1 MMNFI
6 LLILGFILL
15 IFGAGRLIDSASFLA
30 RKLNVPDIVIGLTV
44 VALGT
49 SAPELVVNIMASS
62 RGESG
67 LVMGNVI
74 GSNLFN
80 ILMILGVTSIIK
92 PLTVKRN
99 TTWLEIPLSLL
110 AALLVLIISSDIF
123 LDKAPVNIIT
133 RSEGVILLGL
143 FLIFIVY
150 NLELARKGNEEVAE
164 ISTKQQTVLISVLW
178 MLAGLGGLV
187 YGGHL
192 IVEHAT
198 SIARQFGISERV
210 IAITIISTG
219 TSLPELATS
228 FVAVKKGKVDMAI
241 GNVVGSGIFNVF
253 LILGA
258 SSVVRPIIVSK
269 ESLPDIVLNI
279 AANLL
284 LFLFLFF
291 NTKRNLRRPEGI
303 VLLLLYIAYI
313 FYLLFPGK
321 FGF

>member
-1 MMNFI
+1 MFNFV
-6 LLILGFILL
+6 LLFLGFVLL
-15 IFGAGRLIDSASFLA
+15 IFGAGKLIDSASFLA

-62 RGESG
+62 RGESS

-80 ILMILGVTSIIK
+80 ILVILGVTSIVK

-110 AALLVLIISSDIF
+110 AALMVMVISSDII
-123 LDKAPVNIIT
+123 LDNTNTNIIT
-133 RSEGVILLGL
+133 RSEGIILLGL
-143 FLIFIVY
+143 FLIFLVY

-164 ISTKQQTVLISVLW
+164 VSTKQQSVFVSILW
-178 MLAGLGGLV
+178 MLAGLAGLV

-198 SIARQFGISERV
+198 IIARHFGIPERV

-219 TSLPELATS
+219 TSLPELAAS
-228 FVAVKKGKVDMAI
+228 FVAVRKGKVDMAI

-258 SSVVRPIIVSK
+258 SSVVRPVIVVND
-269 ESLPDIVLNI
+269 SLPDIILNI
-279 AANLL
+279 GANLL

-303 VLLLLYIAYI
+303 IMILIYIVYI
-313 FYLLFPGK
+313 FYLLFPDK

>member
-164 ISTKQQTVLISVLW
+164 ISTKQQTVFISVLW

-258 SSVVRPIIVSK
+258 SSVVRPT
-269 ESLPDIVLNI
+269 
-279 AANLL
+279 LL
-284 LFLFLFF
+284 DEPSQTGAWATTSPLGMMVFMV
-291 NTKRNLRRPEGI
+291 NWR
-303 VLLLLYIAYI
+303 
-313 FYLLFPGK
+313 
-321 FGF
+321 